1 MSEGAIEEEEGQEP
15 PKKGGKMLLIV
26 GLVVGLA
33 LGGGGAFFFLGS
45 ADDGAQAEVAAEPE
59 PVEEEPEPDLA
70 YVEINR
76 MPATLLGQDG
86 ELLGYVFFDLAIEVE
101 GEENQ
106 SFVSARVPHLREAF
120 LREFAAA
127 PITRADRPGAIDYDG
142 VKHRLMAQ
150 ARHVITGDRI
160 RDIRVVQ
167 TVRM

>member
-1 MSEGAIEEEEGQEP
+1 MSEDAEEAEDQEP

-33 LGGGGAFFFLGS
+33 LGGGGAFFFLSS
-45 ADDGAQAEVAAEPE
+45 ADDGAQAEVAVEPE
-59 PVEEEPEPDLA
+59 PVEEEPEPELA
-70 YVEINR
+70 YVQINR
-76 MPATLLGQDG
+76 MPATLLGKDG

-101 GEENQ
+101 GEEDQ
-106 SFVSARVPHLREAF
+106 SFVSSRVPHLREAF

-127 PITRADRPGAIDYDG
+127 PITRADRPGAIDFDG
-142 VKHRLMAQ
+142 VKERLMAQ
-150 ARHVITGDRI
+150 ARHVVSGDRI